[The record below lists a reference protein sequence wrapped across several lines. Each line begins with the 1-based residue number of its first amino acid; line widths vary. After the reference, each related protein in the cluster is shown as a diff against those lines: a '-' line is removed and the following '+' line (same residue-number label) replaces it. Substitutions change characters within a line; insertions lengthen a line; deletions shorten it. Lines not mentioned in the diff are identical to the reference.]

1 MSTKYF
7 WSLSYNHWG
16 VLGSLSYPIPNF
28 KKMVC
33 PKNLLMGPC
42 VNDYGSSL
50 KNLTFKQGVTKN
62 QKGTWIVSWFKGR
75 LGKKE
80 GGGGFKVGRLR
91 TQCTLCITWQNNSFL
106 LELIDHIL
114 LISEYVLEKTL
125 VAFDLDEK
133 LPQTIAQIK

>member
-1 MSTKYF
+1 MGVHWKI
-7 WSLSYNHWG
+7 WLLSR
-16 VLGSLSYPIPNF
+16 GSQKTNIDGED
-28 KKMVC
+28 C
-33 PKNLLMGPC
+33 
-42 VNDYGSSL
+42 L
-50 KNLTFKQGVTKN
+50 K
-62 QKGTWIVSWFKGR
+62 KGTWIVSWFKGR

-80 GGGGFKVGRLR
+80 GAGGFKVGGLR

-133 LPQTIAQIK
+133 LTQTIAQIK